1 MLAMVVRPGKP
12 VRHAGRYR
20 VPERFGLS
28 GHDLGVDAIPPD
40 LDRWLADPTV
50 RVAHRRESE
59 AARDRLWQAAQQVRG
74 TTPELTNTLNQKKG
88 GISMTEILN
97 IQTCKACAD
106 TRLTFL
112 LEE

>member
-59 AARDRLWQAAQQVRG
+59 AARDRLWQAAQQVRLRDTHMLG
-74 TTPELTNTLNQKKG
+74 RLIRWRIPGVAAATSFDELFRNPPFTVLA
-88 GISMTEILN
+88 E
-97 IQTCKACAD
+97 
-106 TRLTFL
+106 
-112 LEE
+112 LEG